1 MYDEPDKPSPIKL
14 ILLLV
19 AAVFV
24 GLFVFSLKPDSGEVD
39 DSSYDSSYDA
49 TTSVDG
55 NSSLRPT
62 EFVRTSEPAGAGKA
76 GGSGLAGVDVGPGGT
91 IASLSVPAGFLRVT
105 KAGDMTDYCRRLAL
119 KPEGTPVRLFDGS
132 LKANQDLHVAVLDID
147 VGKRDLQQCADALM
161 RIRGEYLFEA
171 GRFDDITFNFT
182 SGDPCAWNKWKEG
195 WRPVIAGN
203 EVSWEQK
210 RPADNGYQS
219 FRNYLNIVFAYAG
232 SASLAQEMK
241 PVPLPEMQI
250 GDVLIKGGYP
260 GHAVMVLDMAKNAR
274 GKTIFLLA
282 QSYTPAQDIHVLKN
296 LDSPLSPWYEL
307 DPGSDIVT
315 PEWTF
320 APSALKRFQ

>member
-1 MYDEPDKPSPIKL
+1 MYDEPDNRTSPIKL

-19 AAVFV
+19 AAVIV
-24 GLFVFSLKPDSGEVD
+24 GLFVFSLKPDSGEFD
-39 DSSYDSSYDA
+39 ESAYE
-49 TTSVDG
+49 TSQPAGDR
-55 NSSLRPT
+55 SLRPT
-62 EFVRTSEPAGAGKA
+62 EFVRTPGPVGNGKA
-76 GGSGLAGVDVGPGGT
+76 GDAGLAGADVGPGGN
-91 IASLSVPAGFLRVT
+91 IASLSVPAGYLRVT
-105 KAGDMTDYCRRLAL
+105 ASGEMTDYCRRLPL
-119 KPEGTPVRLFDGS
+119 KPLGTEVRLFDGT
-132 LKANQDLHVAVLDID
+132 LKSNQDLHVAVLDID

-195 WRPVIAGN
+195 WRPVIDRN
-203 EVSWEQK
+203 EVSWEQQ
-210 RPADNGYQS
+210 RPADNGYQN
-219 FRNYLNIVFAYAG
+219 FRNYMNIVFAYAG

-241 PVPLPEMQI
+241 SVPLEEMQI

-274 GKTIFLLA
+274 GKTIYLLA

-307 DPGSDIVT
+307 DPSSEIVT

-320 APSALKRFQ
+320 QPSELKRFR